1 MIKINNLSFAYGEN
15 IIFDKFSLEINDR
28 LAFLMG
34 KNGAGKTTLLKLIHG
49 DLKDYS
55 GQIVSDE
62 AYMLSQSFMLFDELS
77 AIENISAAINV
88 SKKEAESL
96 VKTSPFYIDGLE
108 RKVKDMTT
116 IERQTVELI
125 AMSLTEKKLIVLDE
139 VSAALDVRTTEKLS
153 RYIKSSYK
161 SFLMVS
167 HDEDFINSLDAKRVY
182 LDKQKNI
189 LEQNIEHRQKIDSR
203 QNACSS
209 KIIGIYL
216 KDEAKLEMLIKDFTR
231 FAYVP
236 KDVRSALLM
245 GEEAYKNIFIYDILK
260 NKKRDYLKDAEDFIA
275 KYKLKFKASDITKT
289 LSGGNLQKL
298 VFFRELERDEDLYIL
313 YNYKKGMD
321 FEAKALAQ
329 ESILKRRDEGK
340 TIYIVSDDYEDLK
353 EDIVDEIKVI

>member
-15 IIFDKFSLEINDR
+15 IIFDNFSLEINDR

-34 KNGAGKTTLLKLIHG
+34 KNGAGKTTLLKLING

-55 GQIVSDE
+55 GEIVSDE

-77 AIENISAAINV
+77 AIENISSAINV

-96 VKTSPFYIDGLE
+96 VKTSPFYMGGLE

-125 AMSLTEKKLIVLDE
+125 AMSLTEKKLILLDE
-139 VSAALDVRTTEKLS
+139 VSAALDARTTEKLKA
-153 RYIKSSYK
+153 YIKGSEK
-161 SFLMVS
+161 NFLMVS
-167 HDEDFINSLDAKRVY
+167 HDEDFIQSLDAKEIL
-182 LDKQKNI
+182 LDKQ
-189 LEQNIEHRQKIDSR
+189 NIEPRQKIEPR
-203 QNACSS
+203 QNARSS

-216 KDEAKLEMLIKDFTR
+216 KDETKLSEIMKSFTR

-245 GEEAYKNIFIYDILK
+245 DEEAYKNIFIYDILK
-260 NKKRDYLKDAEDFIA
+260 NKKRDYPKDAEDFIA

-298 VFFRELERDEDLYIL
+298 VFFREMGRDEDLYIL

-329 ESILKRRDEGK
+329 ESVLKRRDEGK
-340 TIYIVSDDYEDLK
+340 SIYIVSDDYEDLK

>member
-15 IIFDKFSLEINDR
+15 IIFDNFSLEINDR

-49 DLKDYS
+49 DLKDYT
-55 GQIVSDE
+55 GEMVSDE

-77 AIENISAAINV
+77 AIENISSAINV

-96 VKTSPFYIDGLE
+96 VKTSPFYIEGLE
-108 RKVKDMTT
+108 RKVKDMST

-125 AMSLTEKKLIVLDE
+125 AMSLSDKKLILLDE
-139 VSAALDVRTTEKLS
+139 VSAALDARITDKLKA
-153 RYIKSSYK
+153 YIKGSEK

-167 HDEDFINSLDAKRVY
+167 HDEDFIQSFDAKRVY

-189 LEQNIEHRQKIDSR
+189 LEQKNVAR
-203 QNACSS
+203 QNAHSS
-209 KIIGIYL
+209 KIIGIYI
-216 KDEAKLEMLIKDFTR
+216 KDETKLSELIKGFTR

-245 GEEAYKNIFIYDILK
+245 DEEAYKNIFIYDILK
-260 NKKRDYLKDAEDFIA
+260 NKKRDYTKEAEDFIA
-275 KYKLKFKASDITKT
+275 KYKLKFKAHDITKT

-329 ESILKRRDEGK
+329 KEIVKRRDEGK

>member
-15 IIFDKFSLEINDR
+15 IIFDKFSLEINNR

-49 DLKDYS
+49 DLKDYT
-55 GQIVSDE
+55 GEIVSDE
-62 AYMLSQSFMLFDELS
+62 AYMLSQSFMLFDELNGY
-77 AIENISAAINV
+77 ENIAIAIDLAE
-88 SKKEAESL
+88 KEVRNL
-96 VKTSPFYIDGLE
+96 VKTSPFYINGLE

-125 AMSLTEKKLIVLDE
+125 AMSLTKKKLILLDE
-139 VSAALDVRTTEKLS
+139 VSAALDARTTEKLKA
-153 RYIKSSYK
+153 YIKGSEK

-167 HDEDFINSLDAKRVY
+167 HDEDFIQSFDAKEI
-182 LDKQKNI
+182 LLGKQNINAEQKN
-189 LEQNIEHRQKIDSR
+189 ESDQKSH
-203 QNACSS
+203 NK

-216 KDEAKLEMLIKDFTR
+216 KDEAKLEILIKGFTR

-245 GEEAYKNIFIYDILK
+245 DEEAYKNIFIYDILK
-260 NKKRDYLKDAEDFIA
+260 NKKRDYLKDAEGFIA

-329 ESILKRRDEGK
+329 ESILKRRDAGK

>member
-15 IIFDKFSLEINDR
+15 IIFDNFSLEINDR

-49 DLKDYS
+49 DLKDYT
-55 GQIVSDE
+55 GEIVSDE

-88 SKKEAESL
+88 SKKEVESL
-96 VKTSPFYIDGLE
+96 VRTSPFYIDGLE

-125 AMSLTEKKLIVLDE
+125 AMTLTDKKLILLDE
-139 VSAALDVRTTEKLS
+139 VSAALDARTTEKLKA
-153 RYIKSSYK
+153 YIKGSEK

-167 HDEDFINSLDAKRVY
+167 HNEDFIQSFDAKEI
-182 LDKQKNI
+182 LLGKQNMNR
-189 LEQNIEHRQKIDSR
+189 EQKIEPWK
-203 QNACSS
+203 NARSS

-216 KDEAKLEMLIKDFTR
+216 KDEAKLKMLIKGFTC

-236 KDVRSALLM
+236 KDVRSALLVD
-245 GEEAYKNIFIYDILK
+245 EEAYKNIFIYDILK
-260 NKKRDYLKDAEDFIA
+260 NKERDYTKDAVDFIA

-298 VFFRELERDEDLYIL
+298 VFFREIGRDEDLYIL

-329 ESILKRRDEGK
+329 KEIVKRRDEGK

>member
-15 IIFDKFSLEINDR
+15 IIFDNFSLEINDR

-49 DLKDYS
+49 DLKDYT
-55 GQIVSDE
+55 GEIVSDE

-77 AIENISAAINV
+77 AIENISSAINV
-88 SKKEAESL
+88 SKKEAERL
-96 VKTSPFYIDGLE
+96 VKASPFYMGGLE

-125 AMSLTEKKLIVLDE
+125 AMSLTEKKLILLDE
-139 VSAALDVRTTEKLS
+139 VSAALDARTTEKLKA
-153 RYIKSSYK
+153 YIKSSEK

-167 HDEDFINSLDAKRVY
+167 HDEDFIQSFDAKEIL
-182 LDKQKNI
+182 LDKQNI
-189 LEQNIEHRQKIDSR
+189 EPRQNIDPR

-216 KDEAKLEMLIKDFTR
+216 KDESKLSEFIKGFTR

-245 GEEAYKNIFIYDILK
+245 DEEAYKNIFIYDILK
-260 NKKRDYLKDAEDFIA
+260 NKKRDYTKDAEDFIA
-275 KYKLKFKASDITKT
+275 KYKLKFKTSDITKT

-298 VFFRELERDEDLYIL
+298 VFFREMGRDEDLYIL

>member
-15 IIFDKFSLEINDR
+15 IIFDNFSLEITDR

-49 DLKDYS
+49 YLKDYT
-55 GQIVSDE
+55 GEIVSNE
-62 AYMLSQSFMLFDELS
+62 AYMLSQSFMLSDELS
-77 AIENISAAINV
+77 AIENIAIAIDLAE
-88 SKKEAESL
+88 KEVRNL
-96 VKTSPFYIDGLE
+96 VKTSPFYTNGLE

-125 AMSLTEKKLIVLDE
+125 AMSLTDKKLILLDE
-139 VSAALDVRTTEKLS
+139 VSAALDAKTTEKLKT
-153 RYIKSSYK
+153 YIKGSEK

-167 HDEDFINSLDAKRVY
+167 HDEDFIQSFDAKEIL
-182 LDKQKNI
+182 LDKQNLNAEQKNGTK
-189 LEQNIEHRQKIDSR
+189 QDAR
-203 QNACSS
+203 SS
-209 KIIGIYL
+209 KIIGVYL
-216 KDEAKLEMLIKDFTR
+216 KDETKLSELMKGFTR

-245 GEEAYKNIFIYDILK
+245 DEEAYKNIFIYDILK
-260 NKKRDYLKDAEDFIA
+260 NKKRDYTKDAEDFIT
-275 KYKLKFKASDITKT
+275 KYKLKFKAHDITKT

-298 VFFRELERDEDLYIL
+298 VFFRELQRDEELYIL

-321 FEAKALAQ
+321 FEAKVLAQ
-329 ESILKRRDEGK
+329 KEIVKRRDEGK

>member
-1 MIKINNLSFAYGEN
+1 MIKINNLSFAYGEK

-49 DLKDYS
+49 DLKDYT
-55 GQIVSDE
+55 GEIVSDE
-62 AYMLSQSFMLFDELS
+62 AYMLSQSFMLFDELNGY
-77 AIENISAAINV
+77 ENIAIAINL
-88 SKKEAESL
+88 SKKEALSL
-96 VKTSPFYIDGLE
+96 VKTSPFYISGLE

-125 AMSLTEKKLIVLDE
+125 AMSLTEKKLILLDE
-139 VSAALDVRTTEKLS
+139 VSAALDARTTEKLKA
-153 RYIKSSYK
+153 YIKGSEK

-167 HDEDFINSLDAKRVY
+167 HDEDFIQSFDAKEIL
-182 LDKQKNI
+182 LDKQ
-189 LEQNIEHRQKIDSR
+189 NIEPRQKIDPR

-209 KIIGIYL
+209 KIIGIYI
-216 KDEAKLEMLIKDFTR
+216 KDETKLSELIKGVMH

-245 GEEAYKNIFIYDILK
+245 DEEAYKNIFIYDILK
-260 NKKRDYLKDAEDFIA
+260 NKKSDFTKDAEDFIA

-298 VFFRELERDEDLYIL
+298 VFFRELWRDEDLYIL

-329 ESILKRRDEGK
+329 ESILKRRDEDK

>member
-1 MIKINNLSFAYGEN
+1 MIKINNLSFAYGEK

-49 DLKDYS
+49 DLKDYT
-55 GQIVSDE
+55 GEIVSDE
-62 AYMLSQSFMLFDELS
+62 AYMLSQSFMLFDELNGY
-77 AIENISAAINV
+77 ENIAIAIDLAE
-88 SKKEAESL
+88 KEVRNL
-96 VKTSPFYIDGLE
+96 VKTSPFYINGLE

-125 AMSLTEKKLIVLDE
+125 AMSLSDKKLILLDE
-139 VSAALDVRTTEKLS
+139 VSAALDAKTTEKLS
-153 RYIKSSYK
+153 RYIKSSDK

-167 HDEDFINSLDAKRVY
+167 HDEDFINSFDAKRVY
-182 LDKQKNI
+182 LDKQNMNR
-189 LEQNIEHRQKIDSR
+189 EQKIEPWK
-203 QNACSS
+203 NARSS

-216 KDEAKLEMLIKDFTR
+216 KDEAKLKMLMKGFTR

-245 GEEAYKNIFIYDILK
+245 DEEAYKNIFIYDILK
-260 NKKRDYLKDAEDFIA
+260 NKKRDYTKDAVDFIA

-289 LSGGNLQKL
+289 LSGGSLQKM

>member
-55 GQIVSDE
+55 GEIVSDE
-62 AYMLSQSFMLFDELS
+62 AYMLSQSFMLFDELNGY
-77 AIENISAAINV
+77 ENIAIAINL
-88 SKKEAESL
+88 SKKEALSL
-96 VKTSPFYIDGLE
+96 VKTSPFYISGLE

-125 AMSLTEKKLIVLDE
+125 AMSLTKKKLILLDE
-139 VSAALDVRTTEKLS
+139 VSAALDARTTEKLKA
-153 RYIKSSYK
+153 YIKGSEK

-167 HDEDFINSLDAKRVY
+167 HDEDFINSFDAKKIF
-182 LDKQKNI
+182 LDKQKV
-189 LEQNIEHRQKIDSR
+189 EAEQKIEAR
-203 QNACSS
+203 KNAHSS

-216 KDEAKLEMLIKDFTR
+216 KDETKLSELIKGFTR
-231 FAYVP
+231 LAYVP

-245 GEEAYKNIFIYDILK
+245 DEEAYKNIFIYDILK
-260 NKKRDYLKDAEDFIA
+260 NKKRDFTKDAEDFIA

-329 ESILKRRDEGK
+329 ESILKRRDEDK